1 MENQNLYL
9 EILWR
14 NKKCRVKLIHMKE
27 DFFWKGEISL
37 TLKKIVIFIFC
48 VIYLSFQFYFVL
60 LGISIVF
67 KQWLQKFSQQKS
79 SNLTK
84 QTMLRLGKFLIK
96 ATQLFRSGPLSSRL
110 LRLWVINK
118 EKNGKKTMTWNY
130 IRHNHTL
137 AMMCK
142 FIQSWRVTHNAT

>member
-1 MENQNLYL
+1 MSCQINSYERRFFL
-9 EILWR
+9 ERWDFI
-14 NKKCRVKLIHMKE
+14 NTKKNSNFHFLC
-27 DFFWKGEISL
+27 D
-37 TLKKIVIFIFC
+37 IFIISILFC
-48 VIYLSFQFYFVL
+48 SSWNIF
-60 LGISIVF
+60 IVF